1 VTQVEGSE
9 KRPKTLRRL
18 YELAASISIR
28 GKIVLPYLIL
38 TLLVTAIG
46 LYVVTNL
53 VVTSLDERLTN
64 QLLEAGRVVSDSM
77 ARWEM
82 DHLESARAV
91 AFTVGLTDA
100 LKAGDRERAVALAQP
115 AAAVRSV
122 ESLIITNAQGQVVVH
137 GMRQDDGTFE
147 IIEEPFD
154 ASGLW
159 MVQALLDAG
168 DPNGLP
174 KRSLGIHLLD
184 QRYYYLTAIPIPLD
198 EQVTGVVIVGTSLD
212 TLLPHLKLTSLA
224 DVTIYHNDGKA
235 IGSTFTLAD
244 PPESKANTLAELSIT
259 PESYQSILSNINVTT
274 GENVETR
281 DRSYRLARGP
291 LRVGNDSLGVFSV
304 ALPTNF
310 IVEQRATNRNVYI
323 AVFVTTMLG
332 VVIVGYV
339 IAQLIIRPLSSLVQ
353 TSQAVADGNL
363 EQRTGIVRGDE
374 IGFLA
379 ETFDEMT
386 GRLADRTR
394 ALEETLGRM
403 KAILSSI
410 GDGVLLEDLE
420 QNLIPLNAAA
430 EFMLQE
436 MADNFLLGPLREL
449 TSENPGGAL
458 DQQPTWPAD
467 QRRFEV
473 GKKVLSAHSA
483 AVRTEDGE
491 HLGTVIVLRDV
502 TAEAEA
508 DRVKNAFV
516 AHVSHELR
524 TPLTA
529 IKGYSEL
536 MLIGA
541 TGLIS
546 SEQQGFLKT
555 IHHHTESLVNMINT
569 LLDFSEIEAWDRL
582 KLNRYPVQL
591 STLVEETV
599 EPWYPEMKE
608 KGLDFKVDISE
619 NLPVVNAD
627 NKRLTWV
634 IVNLIRNA
642 WQYTPS
648 GGCVTVRLYE
658 QNGNIVLD
666 VQDTGVG
673 ISKGDQQKLFSRF
686 YRVADTT
693 QIRGIGLGLYVAKA
707 IIDGHEGKIQVRSE
721 EGAGST
727 FSVIMPVLKE

>member
-1 VTQVEGSE
+1 
-9 KRPKTLRRL
+9 
-18 YELAASISIR
+18 
-28 GKIVLPYLIL
+28 
-38 TLLVTAIG
+38 
-46 LYVVTNL
+46 
-53 VVTSLDERLTN
+53 
-64 QLLEAGRVVSDSM
+64 
-77 ARWEM
+77 
-82 DHLESARAV
+82 
-91 AFTVGLTDA
+91 
-100 LKAGDRERAVALAQP
+100 
-115 AAAVRSV
+115 
-122 ESLIITNAQGQVVVH
+122 
-137 GMRQDDGTFE
+137 
-147 IIEEPFD
+147 
-154 ASGLW
+154 

-174 KRSLGIHLLD
+174 RRSLGIHLLD
-184 QRYYYLTAIPIPLD
+184 QRYYYFTAIPVPLD
-198 EQVTGVVIVGTSLD
+198 ERVVGVVIVGTSLD
-212 TLLPHLKLTSLA
+212 TLLPHFKLTSLA
-224 DVTIYHNDGKA
+224 DVTIYHDEGKA

-244 PPESKANTLAELSIT
+244 PPESKANTLTELSIT
-259 PESYQSILSNINVTT
+259 PESYQSILSSVNVTT
-274 GENVETR
+274 GENVEIR

-310 IVEQRATNRNVYI
+310 IVEQRATNRNIYI

-332 VVIVGYV
+332 VVVVGYA
-339 IAQLIIRPLSSLVQ
+339 IAQLIIRPLSSLVR
-353 TSQAVADGNL
+353 TSQAVADGDL

-403 KAILSSI
+403 KAM
-410 GDGVLLEDLE
+410 LEDLE

-436 MADNFLLGPLREL
+436 MAENFLLGPLREL
-449 TSENPGGAL
+449 TSGNPGGAL
-458 DQQPTWPAD
+458 DQPTWPAD

-473 GKKVLSAHSA
+473 GKKVLSAQSA

-541 TGLIS
+541 AGPTS

-555 IHHHTESLVNMINT
+555 IHNHTESLVNMINT

-591 STLVEETV
+591 STLLEETI
-599 EPWYPEMKE
+599 EPWYPEMEE

-658 QNGNIVLD
+658 QNGNVVLD

-673 ISKGDQQKLFSRF
+673 ISKEDQQKLFSRF

-693 QIRGIGLGLYVAKA
+693 QVRGIGLGLYVAKA